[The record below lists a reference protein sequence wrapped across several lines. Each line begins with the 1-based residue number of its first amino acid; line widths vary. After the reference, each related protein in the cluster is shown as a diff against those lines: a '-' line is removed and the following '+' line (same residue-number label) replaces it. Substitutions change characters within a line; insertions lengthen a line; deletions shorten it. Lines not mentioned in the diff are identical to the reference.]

1 MGGTLDNG
9 IYLPDQGERNCY
21 NGLKNNW
28 DTLDNLIETVQAL
41 SSAGLT
47 REIVNSLP
55 TENIKTNV
63 IYMLRNSQQSGDLYD
78 EYMYINNAWEPIG
91 TSATEMDNYY
101 TKAETNSLP
110 AIASGITASKVTG
123 YDSHVANTEIHI
135 TAAERSTWN
144 SKQNALDTDQTAA
157 VNSGITGTKVTGYD
171 THVADMVIHVT
182 SSDKTAWNAK
192 QDGLSQT
199 QLNAVNSGV
208 TGTKVTG
215 YDTHVADSSAHVS
228 SADRASWNGK
238 QDALSQTQL
247 NNIAAV
253 PDKANSADLATV
265 ATTGDYGD
273 LLNAPTIPTVNNAT
287 LIIQKNGTD
296 VATFTANAS
305 SNVTANLSI
314 PTDTSDLTNGA
325 GFLTQHNPIDNELSV
340 SSENAVQN
348 KVVTAAL
355 NGKAA
360 SSHTHAAGDINTGTF
375 NIARIPDLDASKIT
389 SGTIDIARLPK
400 GSLERLVKVAD
411 QAARFALTT
420 DDVQLGDTVQQLDTG
435 VMYAVTDVTKL
446 DSADGYTEFTAGSA
460 TSVPWSGV
468 TGKPSSFT
476 PSSHTHGNISNDGK
490 VGTTANV
497 PLITGAGG
505 VVQAGSFGT
514 SANTFC
520 EGNDSRL
527 SDARTPVAHI
537 HTKSD
542 VTDLLN
548 SDFIPSANNS
558 YNLGSSS
565 YQWNNLYAKNYYYN
579 GTEFQNKFVTLDSG
593 QTIKYSKTF
602 AQDANLDVHGYRFR
616 VINDDM
622 ELGVVPTSN
631 QWTGMLFTDKNK
643 TNISEIV
650 QSFQRDG
657 RTLYQINVFP
667 NEANAEKRSIIAW
680 TYNSANSVSHA
691 SFSSNI
697 IPVNSNTYDL
707 GSSTKKWK
715 TLNGINPGALSVPSS
730 DSADYIDLSSNL
742 STNAEYQ
749 YTAPF
754 DGWLCLYVIVN
765 EFYTE
770 NAIGLYRS
778 DTSANSHQWSKSVTA
793 ALNLYKQTRYQGSV
807 MLPVESGKKYI
818 CYLSLNA
825 NTTVHGKYL
834 FMYKNKGNV

>member
-238 QDALSQTQL
+238 QDALSQTQ
-247 NNIAAV
+247 
-253 PDKANSADLATV
+253 
-265 ATTGDYGD
+265 DYGD

-527 SDARTPVAHI
+527 SDARTPVAHT

-548 SDFIPSANNS
+548 SNFIPSANNS
-558 YNLGSSS
+558 YDLGSSS

-579 GTEFQNKFVTLDSG
+579 GTAWGLDKANTWSET
-593 QTIKYSKTF
+593 QIIRQQVVDIVNNPSAKKYGKSLYFSDGT
-602 AQDANLDVHGYRFR
+602 RFWSELR
-616 VINDDM
+616 PVWNTDGSFTM
-622 ELGVVPTSN
+622 ELGLSN
-631 QWTGMLFTDKNK
+631 YSTGGAQGYWNINA
-643 TNISEIV
+643 NISKDF
-650 QSFQRDG
+650 S
-657 RTLYQINVFP
+657 TLDFYTSHN
-667 NEANAEKRSIIAW
+667 NAN
-680 TYNSANSVSHA
+680 
-691 SFSSNI
+691 
-697 IPVNSNTYDL
+697 L
-707 GSSTKKWK
+707 GTSTNKWK
-715 TLNGINPGALSVPSS
+715 TLNGINPGALSFPDYNRFEPIDFSKWDVNLGWDNLYTPS
-730 DSADYIDLSSNL
+730 
-742 STNAEYQ
+742 E
-749 YTAPF
+749 
-754 DGWLCLYVIVN
+754 DGWLYAEINDAATNSIYLYSSGLQPVQSVNRKYGISAQGNGSQSGYGGRLAIMIPVRKDIQYRFLIKASTVSDIYAVTFYPCL
-765 EFYTE
+765 
-770 NAIGLYRS
+770 
-778 DTSANSHQWSKSVTA
+778 
-793 ALNLYKQTRYQGSV
+793 
-807 MLPVESGKKYI
+807 
-818 CYLSLNA
+818 
-825 NTTVHGKYL
+825 
-834 FMYKNKGNV
+834 GNV

>member
-514 SANTFC
+514 TSGTFC

-527 SDARTPVAHI
+527 SDARTPVAHT
-537 HTKSD
+537 HSKSD
-542 VTDLLN
+542 ITDLLN
-548 SDFIPSANNS
+548 SNFIPSANNA
-558 YNLGSSS
+558 YDLGSSS
-565 YQWNNLYAKNYYYN
+565 YQWNNLYANNYYYN
-579 GTEFQNKFVTLDSG
+579 GVAWGLDKANEWSASNTFTQNILLKNTNITDY
-593 QTIKYSKTF
+593 K
-602 AQDANLDVHGYRFR
+602 
-616 VINDDM
+616 
-622 ELGVVPTSN
+622 SN
-631 QWTGMLFTDKNK
+631 PSSDTDKWLQFWSNEWRFFGAIGHAYLTTGVSEVRIAMSNWTTSGSQGYWHLDFGATK
-643 TNISEIV
+643 DFSNVYFSPSVNNTINLGTSTN
-650 QSFQRDG
+650 
-657 RTLYQINVFP
+657 
-667 NEANAEKRSIIAW
+667 
-680 TYNSANSVSHA
+680 
-691 SFSSNI
+691 
-697 IPVNSNTYDL
+697 
-707 GSSTKKWK
+707 KWK
-715 TLNGINPGALSVPSS
+715 SLNGINPGALSLP
-730 DSADYIDLSSNL
+730 DYSRTLNIDT
-742 STNAEYQ
+742 TNWSKSVGQ
-749 YTAPF
+749 NNYTPAF
-754 DGWLCLYVIVN
+754 DGWLQITIPNDTDGNGEKSNFITILDSGFDPLTGITASDSKDCRIQITFPVVANHEYYVYIKSYSQTIMAARLIKCL
-765 EFYTE
+765 
-770 NAIGLYRS
+770 
-778 DTSANSHQWSKSVTA
+778 
-793 ALNLYKQTRYQGSV
+793 
-807 MLPVESGKKYI
+807 
-818 CYLSLNA
+818 
-825 NTTVHGKYL
+825 
-834 FMYKNKGNV
+834 GNVV